1 MSKFSTTVSTIAALS
16 TIAVTSVT
24 AYKVFD
30 NQQENTQKQQVIIQ
44 DLKQQLEAKKPQ
56 PVTPPVQVVQ
66 KPITPPVQVVQQP
79 VIPPPP
85 VLPPTPSQEFCQSMT
100 FHPDCKK

>member
-1 MSKFSTTVSTIAALS
+1 MSKFQSTVSTIAALG

-30 NQQENTQKQQVIIQ
+30 SQQENTQKQQMIIE

-56 PVTPPVQVVQ
+56 P
-66 KPITPPVQVVQQP
+66 ITPPAPVVFQP
-79 VIPPPP
+79 VTPPPP
-85 VLPPTPSQEFCQSMT
+85 VPPELPIRQ
-100 FHPDCKK
+100 

>member
-1 MSKFSTTVSTIAALS
+1 MSRFSTIVSTIAALS

-30 NQQENTQKQQVIIQ
+30 NQQENSQKQQVIIE
-44 DLKQQLEAKKPQ
+44 DLKQQLEAKKEQ
-56 PVTPPVQVVQ
+56 PNTPPVY
-66 KPITPPVQVVQQP
+66 VVQQP
-79 VIPPPP
+79 VTPPPP
-85 VLPPTPSQEFCQSMT
+85 VLPSSPTQEFCQSMT

>member
-1 MSKFSTTVSTIAALS
+1 MSKFQATVSTIAALS

-30 NQQENTQKQQVIIQ
+30 NQQENTQKQQVIIE

-56 PVTPPVQVVQ
+56 P
-66 KPITPPVQVVQQP
+66 ITPPSSSGS
-79 VIPPPP
+79 
-85 VLPPTPSQEFCQSMT
+85 TTCNSSPSLCFLLTQNFL
-100 FHPDCKK
+100 

>member
-30 NQQENTQKQQVIIQ
+30 NQQENTQKQQMIIQ
-44 DLKQQLEAKKPQ
+44 DLKKQLEARKVEQPATPPVYVVQQ
-56 PVTPPVQVVQ
+56 PVTPP
-66 KPITPPVQVVQQP
+66 PPVVPPAPELP
-79 VIPPPP
+79 VR
-85 VLPPTPSQEFCQSMT
+85 Q
-100 FHPDCKK
+100 

>member
-1 MSKFSTTVSTIAALS
+1 MSKFSTTVSTIAALG
-16 TIAVTSVT
+16 TIAATSIT

-30 NQQENTQKQQVIIQ
+30 NQQTNSQKQQVIIE
-44 DLKQQLEAKKPQ
+44 DLKQQLEAKK
-56 PVTPPVQVVQ
+56 VQ
-66 KPITPPVQVVQQP
+66 PITPPVQVVQQP
-79 VIPPPP
+79 VTPPPP

>member
-1 MSKFSTTVSTIAALS
+1 MSRFSTTVSTIAALS

-44 DLKQQLEAKKPQ
+44 DLKQQLEARKVEQPITPPVYVVQQ
-56 PVTPPVQVVQ
+56 PVTPP
-66 KPITPPVQVVQQP
+66 PPVV
-79 VIPPPP
+79 PPAPE
-85 VLPPTPSQEFCQSMT
+85 LPIHQ
-100 FHPDCKK
+100 